1 MSGQTLTIGLDVGG
15 TKVLGGIVDAH
26 GAVLATVRKA
36 SPVADAAATIE
47 VMAQVVAQLRTDSV
61 VEVSGIG
68 VGVAGHVDRTARH
81 VLWAPNLRWRDVAL
95 ADELERATGLP
106 VIADNDGNVA
116 AWGEFIHGS
125 GSGLTDVT
133 AVTVGTGIGGGII
146 AGGRLLRGGHGGA
159 AEIGHI
165 TFVPE
170 GRLCGCGRHGC
181 WEQYGSGTA
190 LVRFAREQASA
201 DPVAAQ
207 AVLALGNGSVEG
219 IDGVHVTQAALA
231 GDDFARAVLA
241 HQGRILGM
249 GMADLASVLDPQAFI
264 VSGGVSSA
272 GDLLLDSAREAMAA
286 HITGGADRPLP
297 EIRVASLGVD
307 AGLIGA
313 AALARA

>member
-1 MSGQTLTIGLDVGG
+1 MSAPLTIGLDVGG
-15 TKVLGGIVDAH
+15 TKVLGGIVDAQ
-26 GAVLATVRKA
+26 GTVLATVRKP
-36 SPVADAAATIE
+36 SPVADAQATIA
-47 VMAQVVAQLRTDSV
+47 VMAQVVDELRAGTQDAIG
-61 VEVSGIG
+61 GIG
-68 VGVAGHVDRTARH
+68 VGVAGHVDRSARH

-95 ADELERATGLP
+95 ADDLERLTSLP

-116 AWGEFIHGS
+116 AWGEFVHGS
-125 GSGLTDVT
+125 GAGMSDVT

-146 AGGRLLRGGHGGA
+146 SDGRLLRGGHGGA

-170 GRLCGCGRHGC
+170 GLLCGCGRYGC

-190 LVRFAREQASA
+190 LVRYAREQASA
-201 DPVAAQ
+201 DSAAAAQ
-207 AVLALGNGSVEG
+207 VLALGNGTVEG
-219 IDGVHVTQAALA
+219 LEGVHVTQAALA

-264 VSGGVSSA
+264 VSGGVSTA
-272 GDLLLDSAREAMAA
+272 GDLLLDSAREALAA

-297 EIRVASLGVD
+297 QIRVASLGVD

-313 AALARA
+313 AALARR